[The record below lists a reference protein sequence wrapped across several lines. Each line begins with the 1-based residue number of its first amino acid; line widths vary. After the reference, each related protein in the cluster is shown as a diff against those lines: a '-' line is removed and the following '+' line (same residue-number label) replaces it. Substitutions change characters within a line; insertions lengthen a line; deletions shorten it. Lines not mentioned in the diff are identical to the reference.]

1 MLKYKFRHTDTDR
14 DDRFSHLENWINNNS
29 VHVERWKL
37 CFHFWCMA
45 WTLDEQIQNS
55 ACMSQ
60 LFKKKK
66 RKILAQSKC
75 LLVNSKKI
83 LMTCLDSFPMLLA
96 MLIISGWVSDKVPS
110 DWMLMFLSCR
120 PVDYP
125 VCCTVCT
132 CAPAN
137 LKCWSTRENLGCP
150 RSQLWPVSLIYDL
163 VGLWF

>member
-1 MLKYKFRHTDTDR
+1 MKIMLSLLMHGMNSRWADTKFSLYEST
-14 DDRFSHLENWINNNS
+14 
-29 VHVERWKL
+29 V
-37 CFHFWCMA
+37 
-45 WTLDEQIQNS
+45 Q
-55 ACMSQ
+55 
-60 LFKKKK
+60 KKK